1 MKCFASLLLASAA
14 LVLPAASS
22 ASAAEL
28 EWNQDRVTA
37 LAQDLAKHVD
47 VLRAGLESRASVPE
61 EAPARAALTSDVE
74 RLQLRA
80 KELAERLAKGA
91 GREQTAALFH
101 EVEELESQAA
111 EHTHAFPARFEAHV
125 DIDRV
130 QRITIQL
137 ARYYGPSGAP

>member
-1 MKCFASLLLASAA
+1 MKSFASLLLALAA
-14 LVLPAASS
+14 LVLPAASL
-22 ASAAEL
+22 ASAPEL
-28 EWNQDRVTA
+28 VWNQERVTA
-37 LAQDLAKHVD
+37 LAQDLSKHVD
-47 VLRAGLESRASVPE
+47 VLRAGLDGRASVPE
-61 EAPARAALTSDVE
+61 EAAARAALTSDVE

-91 GREQTAALFH
+91 SREQTTALFR
-101 EVEELESQAA
+101 EVEQLEGQAA

-125 DIDRV
+125 DIDQV